1 MHYIEDEGGA
11 VDAAQVESW
20 LDRILTYLGE
30 DGDFSLHFITDSGI
44 QALNRDYRGKDEPT
58 DILTFAINDGEAFP
72 QAEGEEKELGDVFI
86 SLDSMNRNADALS
99 VPRQEE
105 LRRLLVHGI
114 LHLRG
119 LDHATND
126 FASEPMLIEQERI
139 MKELGFLDG
148 NA

>member
-99 VPRQEE
+99 IPRQEE

-119 LDHATND
+119 MDHATND